1 MGKTDVGKLF
11 TADPPAAPE
20 RVSGLVGALP
30 PRPKPASVEGVEP
43 DVKGEAATKRRGSAR
58 SDPKPVAVAKVR
70 ELVVVYVAAA
80 DAEWI
85 EAQRRTTGAT
95 NAAIILGAIQA
106 AARTYLPGEFQG
118 TGGEGMFAA
127 LVQPVA
133 GGRERTVQIG
143 MRILASDRQ
152 VLENLV
158 TKVGAPSLSALTR
171 KAWATPRQRP
181 KSRSVRPRTGFAA
194 YGGEGCERTGA
205 GPG

>member
-1 MGKTDVGKLF
+1 MNQMGKTDVGKLF
-11 TADPPAAPE
+11 TADPAAAPE
-20 RVSGLVGALP
+20 RASGLVGALP
-30 PRPKPASVEGVEP
+30 PRPKPAPVEGVEP

-58 SDPKPVAVAKVR
+58 PEPKPVAVAKVR

-85 EAQRRTTGAT
+85 EAQRRVTGAT

-106 AARTYLPGEFQG
+106 AAPDLPGEFQG
-118 TGGEGMFAA
+118 TGGEGMFAT
-127 LVQPVA
+127 LQQPVVA

-171 KAWATPRQRP
+171 KALGYTRAKALNQET
-181 KSRSVRPRTGFAA
+181 
-194 YGGEGCERTGA
+194 
-205 GPG
+205 